1 MMTVKQVSELT
12 GVSIRTLHYYDSIGL
27 LCPSRT
33 TAAGY
38 RLYDDAALARL
49 QDILLFRELKF
60 SLAEIAAILSRPGF
74 DRKQALSQQ
83 IELLTLQKERL
94 EALIAFAKSLQQT
107 GGKPMDFKAFDT
119 SKQDEYARKAKER
132 WGGTEAYK
140 EFTQKTA
147 GYDKARFGA
156 LGQALMDRFKGF
168 AALSGKD
175 PADEAVRAEVK
186 ALQDFITAHYYT
198 CTDEI
203 LASLG
208 QLYGAGGEF
217 TENIDAWAGEGTAA
231 FAARAI
237 EEYLK

>member
-27 LCPSRT
+27 LCPNRT

-38 RLYDDAALARL
+38 RLYDDANLARL

-60 SLAEIAAILSRPGF
+60 SLAEIAAILSRPDF
-74 DRKQALSQQ
+74 DRRQALSQQ
-83 IELLTLQKERL
+83 VELLTLQKERL

-119 SKQDEYARKAKER
+119 SKQDEYARRAKER

-147 GYDKARFGA
+147 AYDKDRFGA

-168 AALSGKD
+168 AALMDKD

-186 ALQDFITAHYYT
+186 ALQGFITDHYYT